1 MDLHLH
7 AIRLRESITETTS
20 RNPSAPALVGL
31 EEGRVTLFG
40 TGPEAISKR
49 CFAEW
54 KARGY
59 FPYVKVGKRVFVN
72 VDEVRRALERRFKI
86 NAVEVR

>member
-1 MDLHLH
+1 MDSLPN
-7 AIRLRESITETTS
+7 AAKLRESITETTN
-20 RNPSAPALVGL
+20 RNPSSPALCGL
-31 EEGRVTLFG
+31 EEGRVSLFG

-59 FPYVKVGKRVFVN
+59 YPYVKVGKRVFIN
-72 VDEVRRALERRFKI
+72 VDDVRRALERRFKI

>member
-1 MDLHLH
+1 M
-7 AIRLRESITETTS
+7 STTAT
-20 RNPSAPALVGL
+20 PPVLVGIN
-31 EEGRVTLFG
+31 EGREIIFG

-49 CFAEW
+49 AFDEW

-59 FPYVKVGKRVFVN
+59 FPYVKIGKRVFVN